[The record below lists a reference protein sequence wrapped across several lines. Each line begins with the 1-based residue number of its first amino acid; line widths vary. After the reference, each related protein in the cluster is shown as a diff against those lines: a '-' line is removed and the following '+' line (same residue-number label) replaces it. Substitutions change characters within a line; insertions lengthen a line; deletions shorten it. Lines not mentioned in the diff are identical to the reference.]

1 MAIFTYQTVAA
12 MQQPPVGALPS
23 PGDTAIVAGYHVYD
37 DDGGGTFRL
46 EAPTGPY
53 VGAID
58 EGMVFDCVRSD
69 TSTRIG
75 VWRRIDQGPVRTAWY
90 GIGNVRANGA
100 ATVTVSQTAAQIERA
115 INAAGFGGVVVFSG
129 TITLDRTVHI
139 PTTTQLKGEG
149 EGWDR
154 PLIKA
159 GENLKVMFTRASST
173 RIWVTGISF
182 EGWIDGNA
190 ALPAGISTSVNGYGA
205 RTIGFLLYNAN
216 GRADLDSEFA
226 FCRFYNLRVG
236 IMAFGRNVLVTRT
249 HFSSCRY
256 GIVIQPAAE
265 SATFDVTIRGFN
277 FFANRF
283 HGCGGPREQIDVV
296 KRTPITAADDGTAG
310 FEPGDVVVYRP
321 GGTSVGLQDSL
332 TYVIGQDHVKDAN
345 GQDTERLKVYDRGF
359 PGLYLPENYNPEKL
373 PEAPDLSSEAWGA
386 KEKPIT
392 PADDGGILDRT
403 STCIMVAGLADQL
416 NGGLIADC
424 YADDC
429 RRFYKGPMG
438 DMRITGVTGYRGY
451 ESLVETVFE
460 GASSTS
466 PKKPVNGAVTNCQW
480 TCDFAGEAR
489 SGAAIIIRSA
499 GVQIANNLISDTAAQ
514 GIQVRADH
522 CLITGNVVRRS
533 GTPQGIT
540 VSSKHCLID
549 GNLVESSTSDG
560 LLVLDP
566 TNNTVGTNRVTI
578 V

>member
-23 PGDTAIVAGYHVYD
+23 PGDVAIVAGYHIYD

-46 EAPTGPY
+46 EVPTGPY
-53 VGAID
+53 ADRID

-69 TSTRIG
+69 TNTRIG
-75 VWRRIDQGPVRTAWY
+75 VWRRIDQGSVRTAWY

-100 ATVTVSQTAAQIERA
+100 TTVTVSQTAAQIERA
-115 INAAGFGGVVVFSG
+115 INAAGFGGVVVVSG

-190 ALPAGISTSVNGYGA
+190 SLPGDITTSVNGYGA
-205 RTIGFLLYNAN
+205 RTIGFLLYNTT

-226 FCRFYNLRVG
+226 FCRFYNMRMGIVG
-236 IMAFGRNVLVTRT
+236 FGRNFLVTRT

-256 GIVIQPAAE
+256 GIVIHRAAN
-265 SATFDVTIRGFN
+265 STTTDVTIRGFN
-277 FFANRF
+277 FIANRF
-283 HGCGGPREQIDVV
+283 HGCGGPRQQVDVV
-296 KRTPITAADDGTAG
+296 LRSSVTAQNTGLGA
-310 FEPGDVVVYRP
+310 FEVGDIVVYRAGTAP
-321 GGTSVGLQDSL
+321 TGLRDNMLYVVGADGGL
-332 TYVIGQDHVKDAN
+332 
-345 GQDTERLKVYDRGF
+345 YDRAA
-359 PGLYLPENYNPEKL
+359 PGLYHEPPTVAER
-373 PEAPDLSSEAWGA
+373 EAISPTSWGA
-386 KEKPIT
+386 T
-392 PADDGGILDRT
+392 AQTVQRVNGGGLFDRS
-403 STCIMVAGLADQL
+403 STCLMVAGLSNAL
-416 NGGLIADC
+416 KGGLIADC
-424 YADDC
+424 YVDDC
-429 RRFYKGPMG
+429 RRFYHGPMG

-451 ESLVETVFE
+451 ETLVEAVPE
-460 GASSTS
+460 GVS
-466 PKKPVNGAVTNCQW
+466 PEGEAVNGAITNCQW
-480 TCDFAGEAR
+480 TCDLASATTYRQGP
-489 SGAAIIIRSA
+489 AILIHGA
-499 GVQIANNLISDTAAQ
+499 GVQVSNNLISDAVTE

-533 GTPQGIT
+533 GAPQGIT
-540 VSSKHCLID
+540 VSSKHCLIE
-549 GNLVESSTSDG
+549 GNLVESSASDG
-560 LLVLDP
+560 LLVLDL